1 MASFNLSNFDA
12 AMKHMYPIKKV
23 ENLVY
28 KNNPL
33 LSMMPKV
40 TSFTGRNVTYAVEYG
55 QTPGRSANFLT
66 AQTNRGGTKLEDFVV
81 TRVKDYAVVSLDNET
96 LLAADG
102 SEGSLLDVA
111 KAKTDSALHALARSM
126 GQAVYRDGTGH
137 IGATNVNGSTTT
149 IALVNAAD
157 IRNFE
162 IGMRVVRSTSTAG
175 SALLDGGA
183 AAEITAVDR
192 TAGSFTIHANSVAV
206 WPNGTTSADLLYVEG
221 DATDNAA
228 PTTTNFKRLA
238 GIEAW
243 CPTSAPGATSFFGV
257 DRSQDTTR
265 LGGQRITGSGS
276 IKESLL
282 NAMVTIYREGGL
294 PSHVFLPPDLWLNL
308 ANDMVGVPLS
318 AGTVTAGTSRRRYGP
333 DDVSGVVGFSAIELA
348 GPSGVIPVYA
358 DHNCQ
363 PGVAWILQMDT
374 WEFRTLGSAPRIL
387 DFDGLSGLREQ
398 NADGVEYR
406 WGWYG
411 NILCKAPGYNAVVTG
426 LAAL

>member
-1 MASFNLSNFDA
+1 MASFNLTNFDA

-33 LSMMPKV
+33 LAMIPKN
-40 TSFTGRNVTYAVEYG
+40 TSFSGRNITFGVEYG

-81 TRVKDYAVVSLDNET
+81 TRVKDYSVVSVDNET

-111 KAKTDSALHALARSM
+111 KAKTDSALLALSRSM
-126 GQAVYRDGTGH
+126 AQALYRDGTGY
-137 IGATNVNGSTTT
+137 IGSTDSTGSSTT
-149 IALVNAAD
+149 ITLENAAD
-157 IRNFE
+157 VRNFE
-162 IGMRVVRSTSTAG
+162 VGMRIVRSSSTPG
-175 SALLDGGA
+175 DTLRSSGA
-183 AAEITAVDR
+183 AAEITAVNR
-192 TAGSFTIHANSVAV
+192 SGGTFTIHANADVV
-206 WPNGTTSADLLYVEG
+206 WTDAASNDLLYVEG
-221 DATDNAA
+221 DATNSGS
-228 PTTTNFKRLA
+228 PTTSNFARIA

-243 CPTSAPGATSFFGV
+243 CPTSAPSSTSFFGV

-265 LGGQRITGSGS
+265 LGGQRITGASS

-282 NAMVTIYREGGL
+282 DAMVTVYREGGM
-294 PSHVFLPPDLWLNL
+294 PSHVFLPPDIWLLL
-308 ANDMVGVPLS
+308 ANDLEGTPVQGGS
-318 AGTVTAGTSRRRYGP
+318 ANRRRYDS
-333 DDVSGVVGFSAIELA
+333 DDTSTTMGFSSLQLA
-348 GPSGVIPVYA
+348 GPSGIVPIYA

-363 PGVAWILQMDT
+363 PGVAWVLQLDT
-374 WEFRTLGSAPRIL
+374 WEFRTLGAAPRIL
-387 DFDGLSGLREQ
+387 DFDGLKGIREN

-406 WGWYG
+406 WGFYG
-411 NILCKAPGYNAVVTG
+411 NVLCKAPGYNAVVTG

>member
-1 MASFNLSNFDA
+1 MASFNLTNFDA

-23 ENLVY
+23 ENMVY

-33 LSMMPKV
+33 LSMIPKT
-40 TSFTGRNVTYAVEYG
+40 TSFSGRNVTYAVEYG

-66 AQTNRGGTKLEDFVV
+66 AQTNRGATQLQDFVV

-111 KAKTDSALHALARSM
+111 KAKTDSALLALSRSM
-126 GQAVYRDGTGH
+126 AQALYRDGTGY
-137 IGATNVNGSTTT
+137 IGSTSTTSATTT

-162 IGMRVVRSTSTAG
+162 VGMRVVRSSSTAG
-175 SALLDGGA
+175 SALASSGA
-183 AAEITAVDR
+183 AAEITAVNR
-192 TAGSFTIHANSVAV
+192 SGGSFTIHANADTV
-206 WPNGTTSADLLYVEG
+206 WPAGIGSGDLLYIEG
-221 DATDNAA
+221 DATNHATPA
-228 PTTTNFKRLA
+228 TGNYKRLA

-243 CPTSAPGATSFFGV
+243 CPTSAPGATEFFSCN
-257 DRSQDTTR
+257 RSLDTTR
-265 LGGQRITGSGS
+265 LGGQRITGAGS

-282 NAMVTIYREGGL
+282 EAMVTVYREGGM
-294 PSHVFLPPDLWLNL
+294 PDAVFLPPDIWLAL
-308 ANDMVGVPLS
+308 ANDMGGQPLDGAS
-318 AGTVTAGTSRRRYGP
+318 TSRRRYDA
-333 DDVSGVVGFSAIELA
+333 DDTSSVLGFSSLRLA
-348 GPSGVIPVYA
+348 GPSGVVPIYA

-363 PGVAWILQMDT
+363 PGVAWILQMNT

-411 NILCKAPGYNAVVTG
+411 NVLCKAPGYNAVVTG
-426 LAAL
+426 LAALASA